1 MKKIVIFAG
10 TTEGR
15 RLSEILADAGIAHTV
30 CVATEYGEIVMRE
43 QTDSTEAAQ
52 ADGQPLV
59 ELHCGRMDREQM
71 QKFLH
76 DEGYEI
82 VVDATHPYARAV
94 TENLWGAVDTLKS
107 LEKDAHFPIYL
118 RLEREIAGITE
129 ADGNVTNIQYF
140 ENNADCA
147 KALENT
153 EGNILLTTGSKEL
166 AVYCASGRLNNRLYV
181 RILPGRESLELC
193 MDQGI
198 KGRQILALQ
207 GPFST
212 EMNAAILKQYD
223 IRHMV
228 TKNSG
233 RTGGYQEKL
242 AAAEMLGIPVYVI
255 EPAQKTSDAAG
266 NIPGTDA
273 YSFAGICGKLEQLCD
288 CKLSPQGSLE
298 ICLAGIG
305 MGSKDGQTQEVQHAI
320 ETADILLGAE
330 RMIEGYS
337 ARIEKKPYYM
347 TAQILPYLEQL
358 QESESLAQQGT
369 LRVTVLFSGDTG
381 FYSGCRKLYVAL
393 QEAIAAGQLKGSVKI
408 LPGISSVVSLAA
420 RVGESY
426 EDAAVLSMH
435 GKKLNHL
442 PATVAGHEKTFL
454 LTSGSE
460 DIRKIGRMLTET
472 GLGTCEVIVGYQL
485 SYPEENIRILTPEQC
500 EEITEDGLYTCM
512 IRNPHPQPGRLTHG
526 REDTCFLRDSS
537 GTEGKM
543 RRTPMTKEEVR
554 EVSICKL
561 HLTERSVVYDI
572 GSGTGSVAVEIA
584 GLSGQLQVYA
594 IERKPEAVELLRK
607 NREHFR
613 MDNMEIIEAPAPEG
627 LEELPVPTHAFIGG
641 SGGRLQEILQVLY
654 RKNPHMRIV
663 INAISMETIAELRE
677 VMETF
682 PVEDEE
688 ILQMQVN
695 RVKKFWSYHLPQA
708 ENPVWIC
715 SFTFR
720 ERETDLVDK
729 VKKALLAEEENRNR
743 GNGEVQ
749 R

>member
-30 CVATEYGEIVMRE
+30 CVATEYGEIVMRD
-43 QTDSTEAAQ
+43 QTDAEAARAKEQ
-52 ADGQPLV
+52 SLV
-59 ELHCGRMDREQM
+59 SLHRGRMDRKQIEE
-71 QKFLH
+71 FLRN
-76 DEGYEI
+76 EGYEI
-82 VVDATHPYARAV
+82 VVDATHPYARVV
-94 TENLWGAVDTLKS
+94 TENLRGAVAALQTS
-107 LEKDAHFPIYL
+107 EKKAQSPIYL
-118 RLEREIAGITE
+118 RLEREISETPE
-129 ADGNVTNIQYF
+129 AEDPAVSIRYF
-140 ENNADCA
+140 ESNADCA

-166 AVYCASGRLNNRLYV
+166 ATYCASGRLHDRLYV

-193 MDQGI
+193 MEQGI

-242 AAAEMLGIPVYVI
+242 EAAKMLEIPVYVI
-255 EPAQKTSDAAG
+255 LPARKAVDT
-266 NIPGTDA
+266 

-288 CKLSPQGSLE
+288 CKLSGQSSME

-330 RMIEGYS
+330 RMIERYS
-337 ARIEKKPYYM
+337 AKIEKRPYYM
-347 TAQILPYLEQL
+347 TEQILPYLEQL
-358 QESESLAQQGT
+358 QENGITAQKDP

-393 QEAIAAGQLKGSVKI
+393 QEAVDIGALNAEVRI
-408 LPGISSVVSLAA
+408 LPGISSVATLAA

-426 EDAAVLSMH
+426 EDAAILSMH
-435 GKKLNHL
+435 GKKLNRL
-442 PATVAGHEKTFL
+442 STTVESHEKVFL

-460 DIRKIGRMLTET
+460 DIRKIGRSLAEAGLTD
-472 GLGTCEVIVGYQL
+472 CEVTVGYQL
-485 SYPEENIRILTPEQC
+485 SYPEESIRILTPGQC
-500 EEITEDGLYTCM
+500 EEITEEGLYTCL
-512 IRNPHPQPGRLTHG
+512 IRNPHWQPERLTHG
-526 REDTCFLRDSS
+526 RADICFLRDA
-537 GTEGKM
+537 K
-543 RRTPMTKEEVR
+543 TPMTKEEVR

-561 HLTERSVVYDI
+561 HLTQNAVVYDI
-572 GSGTGSVAVEIA
+572 GSGTGSVAIEIA
-584 GLSGQLQVYA
+584 GVPGGVQVYA

-607 NREHFR
+607 NREQFH
-613 MDNMEIIEAPAPEG
+613 MDNIQIIEAPAPEG

-641 SGGRLQEILQVLY
+641 SGGRLLDILQVLY

-663 INAISMETIAELRE
+663 INAISLETIAELKE
-677 VMETF
+677 VLDTF
-682 PVEDEE
+682 PVEEEE
-688 ILQMQVN
+688 ILQMQVS
-695 RVKKFWSYHLPQA
+695 RVKKLGGYHLPQA

-720 ERETDLVDK
+720 EIGTDPMDNAKKTKQGAGETGNGK
-729 VKKALLAEEENRNR
+729 
-743 GNGEVQ
+743 NGEVQ

>member
-15 RLSEILADAGIAHTV
+15 RLSEILAEAGIAHTV

-43 QTDSTEAAQ
+43 QTDMAEAEQ
-52 ADGQPLV
+52 AGSHPLV
-59 ELHCGRMDREQM
+59 RIHRGRMDREQM
-71 QKFLH
+71 RDFLRNG
-76 DEGYEI
+76 EYEI
-82 VVDATHPYARAV
+82 VVDATHPYARVV
-94 TENLWGAVDTLKS
+94 TENIQGAVAMLQP
-107 LEKDAHFPIYL
+107 LEKNVQFPIYL
-118 RLEREIAGITE
+118 RLEREINGAAE
-129 ADGNVTNIQYF
+129 AEDNVTNIQYF
-140 ENNADCA
+140 ANNTDCA
-147 KALENT
+147 RALEDT

-166 AVYCASGRLNNRLYV
+166 AVYCASGRLNDRLYV

-193 MDQGI
+193 MEQGI

-233 RTGGYQEKL
+233 RAGGYQEKL
-242 AAAEMLGIPVYVI
+242 EAAKLLGIPAYVI
-255 EPAQKTSDAAG
+255 EPAQPSATTG
-266 NIPGTDA
+266 NAVGTDT
-273 YSFAGICGKLEQLCD
+273 YSFAEICEKLEQLCG
-288 CKLSPQGSLE
+288 CKISQKGSLE

-305 MGSKDGQTQEVQHAI
+305 MGSRDDLTGEVQRAI

-337 ARIEKKPYYM
+337 ARIEKKPYY
-347 TAQILPYLEQL
+347 TTTQILPYLEKL
-358 QESESLAQQGT
+358 QENEALAQQET

-393 QEAIAAGQLKGSVKI
+393 QEAIATGGLKGRVKI
-408 LPGISSVVSLAA
+408 LPGLSSVVSLAA

-426 EDAAVLSMH
+426 EDAVILSMH

-442 PATVAGHEKTFL
+442 PAIVESHGKVYL

-460 DIRKIGRMLTET
+460 DIRKIGRMLMES
-472 GLGTCEVIVGYQL
+472 GLTDCEVIAGYQL
-485 SYPEENIRILTPEQC
+485 SYPEETIRMLTPEQC
-500 EEITEDGLYTCM
+500 EQVKKEGLYTCL
-512 IRNPHPQPGRLTHG
+512 IRNPRPQPGRLTHG
-526 REDTCFLRDSS
+526 RADTCFLRDTS
-537 GTEGKM
+537 GTEGKL

-554 EVSICKL
+554 EVSICKM

-607 NREHFR
+607 NREHFH
-613 MDNMEIIEAPAPEG
+613 MDNMEIIEALAPEG
-627 LEELPVPTHAFIGG
+627 LEELPMPTHAFIGG
-641 SGGRLQEILQVLY
+641 SGGRLLEILQVLY
-654 RKNPHMRIV
+654 RKNPHMCIV
-663 INAISMETIAELRE
+663 INAISMETIEELRE
-677 VMETF
+677 VLEAF
-682 PVEDEE
+682 PVEEEE

-695 RVKKFWSYHLPQA
+695 RVKKLGNYHLPQA

-720 ERETDLVDK
+720 ERGTDPVDHAKKTGQTERETGSG
-729 VKKALLAEEENRNR
+729 E
-743 GNGEVQ
+743 NGEV
-749 R
+749 RR

>member
-43 QTDSTEAAQ
+43 QTDAEAAGTK
-52 ADGQPLV
+52 GQPLV
-59 ELHCGRMDREQM
+59 SLHRGRMDRQQM
-71 QKFLH
+71 EEFLRN
-76 DEGYEI
+76 EGYEI
-82 VVDATHPYARAV
+82 VVDATHPYAQVV
-94 TENLWGAVDTLKS
+94 TENIQDAVKTQS
-107 LEKDAHFPIYL
+107 SIYL
-118 RLEREIAGITE
+118 RLEREISETPE
-129 ADGNVTNIQYF
+129 AENPVVSIRYF
-140 ENNADCA
+140 ESNADCA

-166 AVYCASGRLNNRLYV
+166 STYCASGRLHDRLYV

-193 MDQGI
+193 MEQGI

-223 IRHMV
+223 IHHMV

-242 AAAEMLGIPVYVI
+242 EAAKILGIPVYVI
-255 EPAQKTSDAAG
+255 QPAKKAVDT
-266 NIPGTDA
+266 
-273 YSFAGICGKLEQLCD
+273 YSFAEICGKLEQLCD
-288 CKLSPQGSLE
+288 CKLSGQGSME

-330 RMIEGYS
+330 RMIERYS
-337 ARIEKKPYYM
+337 AKIEKRPYYM
-347 TAQILPYLEQL
+347 TEQILPYLEQL
-358 QESESLAQQGT
+358 QKNGLTAQKDP

-393 QEAIAAGQLKGSVKI
+393 QEAVAVGVLNAGVRI
-408 LPGISSVVSLAA
+408 LPGISSVATLAA

-426 EDAAVLSMH
+426 EDAAILSMH
-435 GKKLNHL
+435 GKKLNRL
-442 PATVAGHEKTFL
+442 STTVESHEKVFL

-460 DIRKIGRMLTET
+460 DIRKIGHLLAEAGLTD
-472 GLGTCEVIVGYQL
+472 CEVIAGYQL
-485 SYPEENIRILTPEQC
+485 SYPEESIRILTPGQC
-500 EEITEDGLYTCM
+500 EEITEEGLYTCL
-512 IRNPHPQPGRLTHG
+512 IRNPHWQPERLTHG
-526 REDTCFLRDSS
+526 RADICFLRDASE
-537 GTEGKM
+537 TEGKI

-561 HLTERSVVYDI
+561 NLTQNAVVYDI
-572 GSGTGSVAVEIA
+572 GSGTGSVAIEIA
-584 GLSGQLQVYA
+584 GVPGGVQVYA

-607 NREHFR
+607 NREQFH
-613 MDNMEIIEAPAPEG
+613 MDNIQIIEAPAPEG

-641 SGGRLQEILQVLY
+641 SGGRLLDILQTLY

-663 INAISMETIAELRE
+663 INAISMETIAEFKE
-677 VMETF
+677 VLDTF
-682 PVEDEE
+682 PVEEEE
-688 ILQMQVN
+688 ILQMQVS
-695 RVKKFWSYHLPQA
+695 RVKKLLSYHLPQA

-720 ERETDLVDK
+720 ETGTDPMDNAKKTKQNAGETGNGK
-729 VKKALLAEEENRNR
+729 
-743 GNGEVQ
+743 NGEVQ

>member
-15 RLSEILADAGIAHTV
+15 RLSEILADAGITHTV

-43 QTDSTEAAQ
+43 QTDAEAARTKE
-52 ADGQPLV
+52 QPFV
-59 ELHCGRMDREQM
+59 SLHRGRMDREQM
-71 QKFLH
+71 EEFLRN
-76 DEGYEI
+76 EGYEI
-82 VVDATHPYARAV
+82 VVDATHPYAQAV
-94 TENLWGAVDTLKS
+94 TENIRDAVKTQS
-107 LEKDAHFPIYL
+107 PIYL
-118 RLEREIAGITE
+118 RLEREISETPE
-129 ADGNVTNIQYF
+129 AEDPVVSIRYF
-140 ENNADCA
+140 ESNADCA

-166 AVYCASGRLNNRLYV
+166 ATYCASGRLHDRLYV

-193 MDQGI
+193 MEQGI

-242 AAAEMLGIPVYVI
+242 EAAKILGIPVYVI
-255 EPAQKTSDAAG
+255 QPAGKAWDT
-266 NIPGTDA
+266 
-273 YSFAGICGKLEQLCD
+273 YSFAGICEKLEQLCD
-288 CKLSPQGSLE
+288 CKISGQGSME

-305 MGSKDGQTQEVQHAI
+305 MGSKVGQTQEVQHAI

-330 RMIEGYS
+330 RMIERYS
-337 ARIEKKPYYM
+337 AKIEKRPYYM
-347 TAQILPYLEQL
+347 TEQILPYLEQL
-358 QESESLAQQGT
+358 QENGITAQKDP

-393 QEAIAAGQLKGSVKI
+393 QEAVAIGALNAEVRI
-408 LPGISSVVSLAA
+408 LPGISSVATLAA

-426 EDAAVLSMH
+426 EDAAILSMH
-435 GKKLNHL
+435 GKKLNRL
-442 PATVAGHEKTFL
+442 STTVESHEKVFL

-460 DIRKIGRMLTET
+460 DIRKIGRSLAEAGLTD
-472 GLGTCEVIVGYQL
+472 CEVTVGYQL
-485 SYPEENIRILTPEQC
+485 SYPEESIRILTPGQC
-500 EEITEDGLYTCM
+500 EEITGEGLYTCL
-512 IRNPHPQPGRLTHG
+512 IRNPHWQPERLTHG
-526 REDTCFLRDSS
+526 RADICFLRDA
-537 GTEGKM
+537 K
-543 RRTPMTKEEVR
+543 TPMTKEEVR

-561 HLTERSVVYDI
+561 HLTQNAVVYDI
-572 GSGTGSVAVEIA
+572 GSGTGSVAIEIA
-584 GLSGQLQVYA
+584 GVPGRVQVYA

-607 NREHFR
+607 NRAHFH
-613 MDNMEIIEAPAPEG
+613 MDNIQIIEAPAPEG

-641 SGGRLQEILQVLY
+641 SGGRLLDILRVLY

-663 INAISMETIAELRE
+663 INAISMETIAELKE
-677 VMETF
+677 VLDTF
-682 PVEDEE
+682 PVEEEE
-688 ILQMQVN
+688 ILQMQVS
-695 RVKKFWSYHLPQA
+695 RVKKLLSYHLPQA

-720 ERETDLVDK
+720 ETGTDPMDNEKKTKQDAGETGNGK
-729 VKKALLAEEENRNR
+729 
-743 GNGEVQ
+743 NGEVQ

>member
-43 QTDSTEAAQ
+43 QTESTEAVQ
-52 ADGQPLV
+52 TGGQPLV
-59 ELHCGRMDREQM
+59 NLHRGRMDREQM
-71 QKFLH
+71 EEFLRN
-76 DEGYEI
+76 EGYEI
-82 VVDATHPYARAV
+82 IVDATHPYAQIV
-94 TENLWGAVDTLKS
+94 TENIRSAVNTLKVM
-107 LEKDAHFPIYL
+107 EKETQFPIYL
-118 RLEREIAGITE
+118 RLEREISETPEAENNAGSIR
-129 ADGNVTNIQYF
+129 YF

-166 AVYCASGRLNNRLYV
+166 ATYCASGRLNDRLYV

-193 MDQGI
+193 MEQGI

-242 AAAEMLGIPVYVI
+242 EAAKMLGIPVYVI

-266 NIPGTDA
+266 NMLGTDT

-288 CKLSPQGSLE
+288 CKLFGQGSME

-305 MGSKDGQTQEVQHAI
+305 MGSRDTQTQEVQHAI

-330 RMIEGYS
+330 RMIKGYS
-337 ARIEKKPYYM
+337 AKIEKRPYYM

-358 QESESLAQQGT
+358 QKSESLAQRGT

-393 QEAIAAGQLKGSVKI
+393 QEAITAGRLNAKVRI

-426 EDAAVLSMH
+426 EDAAILSMH

-442 PATVAGHEKTFL
+442 SATVESHEKVFL

-460 DIRKIGRMLTET
+460 DIRKIGRMLAEA
-472 GLGTCEVIVGYQL
+472 GLTDCKVIAGYQL
-485 SYPEENIRILTPEQC
+485 SYPEESIRILTPGQC
-500 EEITEDGLYTCM
+500 EEITEEGLYTCM
-512 IRNPHPQPGRLTHG
+512 ICNPHPQPGRLTHG
-526 REDTCFLRDSS
+526 RADSYFPRDA
-537 GTEGKM
+537 K
-543 RRTPMTKEEVR
+543 TPMTKEEVR

-561 HLTERSVVYDI
+561 HLTENAVVYDI
-572 GSGTGSVAVEIA
+572 GSGTGSVALEIA
-584 GLSGQLQVYA
+584 GLPGQLQVYA
-594 IERKPEAVELLRK
+594 VERKPEVVELLRK
-607 NREHFR
+607 NREHFH
-613 MDNMEIIEAPAPEG
+613 MDNIQIIEAPAPEG
-627 LEELPVPTHAFIGG
+627 LEELPAPTHAFIGG
-641 SGGRLQEILQVLY
+641 SGGRLMEILQTLY

-677 VMETF
+677 VLDIF
-682 PVEDEE
+682 PVEEEE
-688 ILQMQVN
+688 ILQMQVS
-695 RVKKFWSYHLPQA
+695 RVKKLGSYHLPQA

-720 ERETDLVDK
+720 EREESDTK
-729 VKKALLAEEENRNR
+729 
-743 GNGEVQ
+743 
-749 R
+749 

>member
-43 QTDSTEAAQ
+43 QTESTETVQ
-52 ADGQPLV
+52 AGGQPLV
-59 ELHCGRMDREQM
+59 VLHRGRMDREQM

-76 DEGYEI
+76 DGGYEI
-82 VVDATHPYARAV
+82 VVDATHPYAQVV
-94 TENLWGAVDTLKS
+94 TENLRGAVDALKS
-107 LEKDAHFPIYL
+107 LEKDAQFPIYL
-118 RLEREIAGITE
+118 RLEREIDESTE
-129 ADGNVTNIQYF
+129 ADDNVANIHYF
-140 ENNADCA
+140 ENNTDCA

-166 AVYCASGRLNNRLYV
+166 AAYCASGRLNDRLYV

-193 MDQGI
+193 MEQGI

-242 AAAEMLGIPVYVI
+242 EAAKMLGIPVYVI
-255 EPAQKTSDAAG
+255 EPAQVPAVTQNAM
-266 NIPGTDA
+266 GTDA
-273 YSFAGICGKLEQLCD
+273 YSFTGICGKLEQLCD
-288 CKLSPQGSLE
+288 CKLSQQGSME

-305 MGSKDGQTQEVQHAI
+305 MGSREGLTGEVQHAI
-320 ETADILLGAE
+320 ESADILLGAE

-337 ARIEKKPYYM
+337 ARIEKQPYYM
-347 TAQILPYLEQL
+347 TAQILPYLEKI
-358 QESESLAQQGT
+358 QESEVLAQRET

-381 FYSGCRKLYVAL
+381 FYSGCRKLYAAL
-393 QEAIAAGQLKGSVKI
+393 QEAIAGGQLKGSVKI
-408 LPGISSVVSLAA
+408 LPGLSSVVSLAA
-420 RVGESY
+420 HVGESY
-426 EDAAVLSMH
+426 EDATILSMH

-442 PATVAGHEKTFL
+442 SATVESHEKTFL

-460 DIRKIGRMLTET
+460 DIRKIGRILTEA
-472 GLGTCEVIVGYQL
+472 GLTDCEVIAGYQL
-485 SYPEENIRILTPEQC
+485 SYPEESIRILTPEQC
-500 EEITEDGLYTCM
+500 VEVTEEGLYTCL
-512 IRNPHPQPGRLTHG
+512 IRNSHPQPGRLTHG
-526 REDTCFLRDSS
+526 RADTCFLRDSA

-543 RRTPMTKEEVR
+543 CRTPMTKEEVR

-561 HLTERSVVYDI
+561 HLTKKSVVYDI

-607 NREHFR
+607 NREHFH
-613 MDNMEIIEAPAPEG
+613 MDNMEIIEALAPEG
-627 LEELPVPTHAFIGG
+627 LKELPVSTHAFIGG
-641 SGGRLQEILQVLY
+641 SGGRLLEILQVLY

-663 INAISMETIAELRE
+663 INAISMETIAELKE
-677 VMETF
+677 VLEAF
-682 PVEDEE
+682 PVEEEE
-688 ILQMQVN
+688 ILQMQVS
-695 RVKKFWSYHLPQA
+695 RVKKLGSYHLPQA

-720 ERETDLVDK
+720 ERGTDPVDNARKAWQTERETGSGK
-729 VKKALLAEEENRNR
+729 
-743 GNGEVQ
+743 NGEVQ

>member
-15 RLSEILADAGIAHTV
+15 RLSEILADAGITHTV

-43 QTDSTEAAQ
+43 QTDAEAARTKE
-52 ADGQPLV
+52 QPFV
-59 ELHCGRMDREQM
+59 SLHRGRMDREQM
-71 QKFLH
+71 EEFLRN
-76 DEGYEI
+76 EGYEI
-82 VVDATHPYARAV
+82 VVDATHPYAQAV
-94 TENLWGAVDTLKS
+94 TENIRDAVKTQS
-107 LEKDAHFPIYL
+107 PIYL
-118 RLEREIAGITE
+118 RLEREISETPE
-129 ADGNVTNIQYF
+129 AEDPVVSIRYF
-140 ENNADCA
+140 ESNADCA

-166 AVYCASGRLNNRLYV
+166 ATYCASGRLHDRLYV

-193 MDQGI
+193 MEQGI

-242 AAAEMLGIPVYVI
+242 EAAKMLGIPVYVI
-255 EPAQKTSDAAG
+255 QPAGKAWDT
-266 NIPGTDA
+266 
-273 YSFAGICGKLEQLCD
+273 YSFAGICEKLEQLCD
-288 CKLSPQGSLE
+288 CKISGQGSME

-305 MGSKDGQTQEVQHAI
+305 MGSKVGQTQEVQHAI

-330 RMIEGYS
+330 RMIERYS
-337 ARIEKKPYYM
+337 AKIEKRPYYM
-347 TAQILPYLEQL
+347 TEQILPYLEQL
-358 QESESLAQQGT
+358 PENGITAQKDP

-393 QEAIAAGQLKGSVKI
+393 QEAVAIGALNAEVRI
-408 LPGISSVVSLAA
+408 LPGISSVATLAA

-426 EDAAVLSMH
+426 EDAAILSMH
-435 GKKLNHL
+435 GKKLNRL
-442 PATVAGHEKTFL
+442 STTVESHEKVFL

-460 DIRKIGRMLTET
+460 DIRKIGRSLAEAGLTD
-472 GLGTCEVIVGYQL
+472 CEVTVGYQL
-485 SYPEENIRILTPEQC
+485 SYPEESIRILTPGQC
-500 EEITEDGLYTCM
+500 EEITEEGLYTCL
-512 IRNPHPQPGRLTHG
+512 IRNPHWQPERLTHG
-526 REDTCFLRDSS
+526 RADICFLRDA
-537 GTEGKM
+537 K
-543 RRTPMTKEEVR
+543 TPMTKEEVR

-561 HLTERSVVYDI
+561 HLTQNAVVYDI
-572 GSGTGSVAVEIA
+572 GSGTGSVAIEIA
-584 GLSGQLQVYA
+584 GVPGRVQVYA

-607 NREHFR
+607 NRAHFH
-613 MDNMEIIEAPAPEG
+613 MDNIQIIEAPAPEG

-641 SGGRLQEILQVLY
+641 SGGRLLDILRVLY

-663 INAISMETIAELRE
+663 INAISMETIAELKE
-677 VMETF
+677 VLDTF
-682 PVEDEE
+682 PVEEEE
-688 ILQMQVN
+688 ILQMQVS
-695 RVKKFWSYHLPQA
+695 RVKKLLSYHLPQA

-720 ERETDLVDK
+720 ETGTDPMDNEKKTKQDAGETGNGK
-729 VKKALLAEEENRNR
+729 
-743 GNGEVQ
+743 NGEVQ

>member
-1 MKKIVIFAG
+1 MESRMKKIVIFAG

-43 QTDSTEAAQ
+43 QTDAETVRAK
-52 ADGQPLV
+52 GQPLV
-59 ELHCGRMDREQM
+59 SLHRGRMDREQM
-71 QKFLH
+71 EEFLRN
-76 DEGYEI
+76 EGYEI
-82 VVDATHPYARAV
+82 VVDATHPYARVV
-94 TENLWGAVDTLKS
+94 TENIRDAVKTQS
-107 LEKDAHFPIYL
+107 PIYL
-118 RLEREIAGITE
+118 RLEREIAETPE
-129 ADGNVTNIQYF
+129 AEDPAVSIRYF
-140 ENNADCA
+140 ESNADCA
-147 KALENT
+147 NVLENT

-166 AVYCASGRLNNRLYV
+166 ATYCASGRLHDRLYV

-193 MDQGI
+193 MEQGI

-212 EMNAAILKQYD
+212 EMNVAILKQYD

-242 AAAEMLGIPVYVI
+242 EAAKMLGIPVYVI
-255 EPAQKTSDAAG
+255 QPARKAWDT
-266 NIPGTDA
+266 
-273 YSFAGICGKLEQLCD
+273 YSFAGICEKLEQLCD
-288 CKLSPQGSLE
+288 CKISGQGSME

-305 MGSKDGQTQEVQHAI
+305 MGSKVGQTQEVQHAI

-330 RMIEGYS
+330 RMIERYS
-337 ARIEKKPYYM
+337 AKIEKRPYYM
-347 TAQILPYLEQL
+347 TEQILPYLEQL
-358 QESESLAQQGT
+358 QENGITAQKDP

-393 QEAIAAGQLKGSVKI
+393 QEAVAIGALNAEVRI
-408 LPGISSVVSLAA
+408 LPGISSVATLAA

-426 EDAAVLSMH
+426 EDAAILSMH
-435 GKKLNHL
+435 GKKLNRL
-442 PATVAGHEKTFL
+442 STTVESHEKVFL

-460 DIRKIGRMLTET
+460 DIRKIGRSLAEAGLTD
-472 GLGTCEVIVGYQL
+472 CEVTVGYQL
-485 SYPEENIRILTPEQC
+485 SYPEESIRILTPGQC
-500 EEITEDGLYTCM
+500 EKITGEGLYTCL
-512 IRNPHPQPGRLTHG
+512 IRNPHWQPERLTHG
-526 REDTCFLRDSS
+526 RADICFLRDA
-537 GTEGKM
+537 K
-543 RRTPMTKEEVR
+543 TPMTKEEVR

-561 HLTERSVVYDI
+561 HLTQNAVVYDI
-572 GSGTGSVAVEIA
+572 GSGTGSVAIEIA
-584 GLSGQLQVYA
+584 GVPGRVQVYA

-607 NREHFR
+607 NREHFH
-613 MDNMEIIEAPAPEG
+613 MDNIQIIEAPAPEG

-641 SGGRLQEILQVLY
+641 SGGRLLDILQVLY

-663 INAISMETIAELRE
+663 INAISMETIAELKE
-677 VMETF
+677 VLDTF
-682 PVEDEE
+682 PVEEEE
-688 ILQMQVN
+688 ILQMQVS
-695 RVKKFWSYHLPQA
+695 RVKKLLNYHLPQA

-720 ERETDLVDK
+720 ETGTDPMDNEKKTKQDAGETGNGK
-729 VKKALLAEEENRNR
+729 
-743 GNGEVQ
+743 NGEVQ

>member
-43 QTDSTEAAQ
+43 QTDAEAAG
-52 ADGQPLV
+52 AKKQPLV
-59 ELHCGRMDREQM
+59 SLHRGRMDRKQIEE
-71 QKFLH
+71 FLRN
-76 DEGYEI
+76 EGYGI
-82 VVDATHPYARAV
+82 VVDATHPYAKVV
-94 TENLWGAVDTLKS
+94 TENLRGAVAALQTS
-107 LEKDAHFPIYL
+107 EKKAQFPIYL
-118 RLEREIAGITE
+118 RLEREISETPE
-129 ADGNVTNIQYF
+129 AEDPAVSIRYF
-140 ENNADCA
+140 ESNADCA

-166 AVYCASGRLNNRLYV
+166 ATYCASGRLHDRLYV

-193 MDQGI
+193 MEQGI

-233 RTGGYQEKL
+233 RTGGYREKL
-242 AAAEMLGIPVYVI
+242 EAAKMLGIPVYVI
-255 EPAQKTSDAAG
+255 EPARKTPDATG
-266 NIPGTDA
+266 HMLRTDT
-273 YSFAGICGKLEQLCD
+273 YSFTGICGKLEQLCD
-288 CKLSPQGSLE
+288 CKLSGQGSME

-305 MGSKDGQTQEVQHAI
+305 MGSKDGQTQEVQHVI

-337 ARIEKKPYYM
+337 AKIEKRPYYM
-347 TAQILPYLEQL
+347 AEQILPYLEQL
-358 QESESLAQQGT
+358 QKNGFTAQKDP

-393 QEAIAAGQLKGSVKI
+393 QETIAAGALNAGVRI

-426 EDAAVLSMH
+426 EDAAILSMH
-435 GKKLNHL
+435 GKKLNRL
-442 PATVAGHEKTFL
+442 SATVESHEKVFL

-460 DIRKIGRMLTET
+460 DIRKIGRLLAEAGLTD
-472 GLGTCEVIVGYQL
+472 CEVTVGYQL
-485 SYPEENIRILTPEQC
+485 SYPEESIQILTPEQC
-500 EEITEDGLYTCM
+500 EEITGEGLYTCL
-512 IRNPHPQPGRLTHG
+512 IRNPHWQPERLTHG
-526 REDTCFLRDSS
+526 RADICFLRDA
-537 GTEGKM
+537 K
-543 RRTPMTKEEVR
+543 TPMTKEEVR

-561 HLTERSVVYDI
+561 HLTQNAVVYDI
-572 GSGTGSVAVEIA
+572 GSGTGSVAIEIA
-584 GLSGQLQVYA
+584 GVPGGVQVYA

-607 NREHFR
+607 NQEQFH
-613 MDNMEIIEAPAPEG
+613 MDNIQIIEAPAPEG

-641 SGGRLQEILQVLY
+641 SGGRLLDILQVLY

-663 INAISMETIAELRE
+663 INAISMETIAELKE
-677 VMETF
+677 VLDTF
-682 PVEDEE
+682 PVEEEE
-688 ILQMQVN
+688 ILQMQVS
-695 RVKKFWSYHLPQA
+695 RVKKLGGYHLPQA

-720 ERETDLVDK
+720 EIGTAPMDNAKKTKPGAGETGNGK
-729 VKKALLAEEENRNR
+729 
-743 GNGEVQ
+743 NGEVQ

>member
-43 QTDSTEAAQ
+43 QMDAEAAG
-52 ADGQPLV
+52 AKKQPLV
-59 ELHCGRMDREQM
+59 FLHRGRMDRKQM
-71 QKFLH
+71 EEFLCN
-76 DEGYEI
+76 EGYDI
-82 VVDATHPYARAV
+82 VVDATHPYARVV
-94 TENLWGAVDTLKS
+94 TENIRDAVKTQS
-107 LEKDAHFPIYL
+107 PIYL
-118 RLEREIAGITE
+118 RLEREISQTPE
-129 ADGNVTNIQYF
+129 AEDPAVSIRYF
-140 ENNADCA
+140 ESNADCA

-166 AVYCASGRLNNRLYV
+166 ATYCASGRLHDRLYV

-193 MDQGI
+193 MEQGI

-242 AAAEMLGIPVYVI
+242 EAAKMLGIPVYVI
-255 EPAQKTSDAAG
+255 EPARKTPDATG
-266 NIPGTDA
+266 HMLRTDT
-273 YSFAGICGKLEQLCD
+273 YSFTGICEKLEQLCD
-288 CKLSPQGSLE
+288 CKLSGQGSME

-320 ETADILLGAE
+320 ETVDILLGAE
-330 RMIEGYS
+330 RMIERYS
-337 ARIEKKPYYM
+337 AKIEKRPYYM
-347 TAQILPYLEQL
+347 AEQILPYLEQL
-358 QESESLAQQGT
+358 QKNGLTAQKDP

-393 QEAIAAGQLKGSVKI
+393 QEAIAAGALNAEVRI

-426 EDAAVLSMH
+426 EDAAILSMH
-435 GKKLNHL
+435 GKKLNRL
-442 PATVAGHEKTFL
+442 SATVESHEKVFL

-460 DIRKIGRMLTET
+460 DIRKIGRLLAEAGLTD
-472 GLGTCEVIVGYQL
+472 CEVTVGYQM
-485 SYPEENIRILTPEQC
+485 SYPEESIRILTPGQC
-500 EEITEDGLYTCM
+500 EEITEEGLYTCL
-512 IRNPHPQPGRLTHG
+512 IRNPHWQPERLTHG
-526 REDTCFLRDSS
+526 RADICFLRDA
-537 GTEGKM
+537 K
-543 RRTPMTKEEVR
+543 TPMTKEEVR

-561 HLTERSVVYDI
+561 HLTQNAVVYDI
-572 GSGTGSVAVEIA
+572 GSGTGSVAIEIA
-584 GLSGQLQVYA
+584 GVPGRVQVYA

-607 NREHFR
+607 NREHFH
-613 MDNMEIIEAPAPEG
+613 MDNIQIIEAPAPEG

-641 SGGRLQEILQVLY
+641 SSGRLLDILQTLY

-663 INAISMETIAELRE
+663 INAISMETIAELKE
-677 VMETF
+677 VLDTF
-682 PVEDEE
+682 PVEEEE
-688 ILQMQVN
+688 ILQMQVS
-695 RVKKFWSYHLPQA
+695 RVKKLLSYHLPQA

-720 ERETDLVDK
+720 ETGTDPMDNA
-729 VKKALLAEEENRNR
+729 KKTKQDAGEAGN
-743 GNGEVQ
+743 GKNGEVQ

>member
-30 CVATEYGEIVMRE
+30 CVATEYGEIVMRD
-43 QTDSTEAAQ
+43 QTDAEAARAKEQ
-52 ADGQPLV
+52 SLV
-59 ELHCGRMDREQM
+59 SLHRGRMDRKQIEE
-71 QKFLH
+71 FLRN
-76 DEGYEI
+76 EGYEI
-82 VVDATHPYARAV
+82 VVDATHPYARVV
-94 TENLWGAVDTLKS
+94 TENLRGAVAALQTS
-107 LEKDAHFPIYL
+107 EKKAQSPIYL
-118 RLEREIAGITE
+118 RLEREISETPE
-129 ADGNVTNIQYF
+129 AEDPAVSIRYF
-140 ENNADCA
+140 ESNADCA
-147 KALENT
+147 KVLENT

-166 AVYCASGRLNNRLYV
+166 ATYCVSGRLHDRLYV

-193 MDQGI
+193 MEQGI

-242 AAAEMLGIPVYVI
+242 EAAKMLEIPVYVI
-255 EPAQKTSDAAG
+255 LPARKAVDT
-266 NIPGTDA
+266 

-288 CKLSPQGSLE
+288 CKLSGQSSME

-330 RMIEGYS
+330 RMIERYS
-337 ARIEKKPYYM
+337 AKIEKRPYYM
-347 TAQILPYLEQL
+347 TEQILPYLEQL
-358 QESESLAQQGT
+358 QENGITAQKDP

-393 QEAIAAGQLKGSVKI
+393 QEAVDIGALNAEVRI
-408 LPGISSVVSLAA
+408 LPGISSVATLAA

-426 EDAAVLSMH
+426 EDAAILSMH
-435 GKKLNHL
+435 GKKLNRL
-442 PATVAGHEKTFL
+442 STTVESHEKVFL

-460 DIRKIGRMLTET
+460 DIRKIGRSLAEAGLTD
-472 GLGTCEVIVGYQL
+472 CEVTVGYQL
-485 SYPEENIRILTPEQC
+485 SYPEESIRILTPGQC
-500 EEITEDGLYTCM
+500 EEITEEGLYTCL
-512 IRNPHPQPGRLTHG
+512 IRNPHWQPERLTHG
-526 REDTCFLRDSS
+526 RADICFLRDA
-537 GTEGKM
+537 K
-543 RRTPMTKEEVR
+543 TPMTKEEVR

-561 HLTERSVVYDI
+561 HLTQNAVVYDI
-572 GSGTGSVAVEIA
+572 GSGTGSVAIEIA
-584 GLSGQLQVYA
+584 GVPGGVQVYA

-607 NREHFR
+607 NREQFH
-613 MDNMEIIEAPAPEG
+613 MDNIQIIEAPAPEG
-627 LEELPVPTHAFIGG
+627 LEELPVPTHAFVGG
-641 SGGRLQEILQVLY
+641 SGGRLPDILQTLY

-663 INAISMETIAELRE
+663 INAISMETIAELKE
-677 VMETF
+677 VLDTF
-682 PVEDEE
+682 PVEEEE
-688 ILQMQVN
+688 ILQMQVS
-695 RVKKFWSYHLPQA
+695 RVKKLGGYHLPQA

-720 ERETDLVDK
+720 EIGTDPMDNAKKTKQGAGETGNGK
-729 VKKALLAEEENRNR
+729 
-743 GNGEVQ
+743 NGEVQ

>member
-43 QTDSTEAAQ
+43 QTKGIEAAETK
-52 ADGQPLV
+52 GQPLV
-59 ELHCGRMDREQM
+59 SLHRGRMDRQQM
-71 QKFLH
+71 EEFLRN
-76 DEGYEI
+76 EGYEI
-82 VVDATHPYARAV
+82 VVDATHPYARVV
-94 TENLWGAVDTLKS
+94 TENIRDAVKTQS
-107 LEKDAHFPIYL
+107 PIYL
-118 RLEREIAGITE
+118 RLEREISETPE
-129 ADGNVTNIQYF
+129 AEDPAVSIRYF
-140 ENNADCA
+140 ESNADCA

-166 AVYCASGRLNNRLYV
+166 ATYCASGRLHDRLYV

-193 MDQGI
+193 MEQGI

-242 AAAEMLGIPVYVI
+242 EAAKMLGIPVYVI
-255 EPAQKTSDAAG
+255 QPARKAWDT
-266 NIPGTDA
+266 
-273 YSFAGICGKLEQLCD
+273 YSFAGICEKLEQLCD
-288 CKLSPQGSLE
+288 CKISGQGSME

-330 RMIEGYS
+330 RMIERYS
-337 ARIEKKPYYM
+337 AKIEKRPYYM
-347 TAQILPYLEQL
+347 TEQILPYLEQL
-358 QESESLAQQGT
+358 QKNGFTAQKDP

-393 QEAIAAGQLKGSVKI
+393 QEAVAIGALNAEVRI
-408 LPGISSVVSLAA
+408 LPGISSVATLAA
-420 RVGESY
+420 QVGESY
-426 EDAAVLSMH
+426 EDAAILSMH
-435 GKKLNHL
+435 GKKLNRL
-442 PATVAGHEKTFL
+442 STTVESHEKVFL

-460 DIRKIGRMLTET
+460 DIRKIGRSLAEAGLTD
-472 GLGTCEVIVGYQL
+472 CEVTVGYQL
-485 SYPEENIRILTPEQC
+485 SYPEESIRILTPGQC
-500 EEITEDGLYTCM
+500 EEITGEGLYTCL
-512 IRNPHPQPGRLTHG
+512 IRNPHWQPERLTHG
-526 REDTCFLRDSS
+526 RADICFLRDA
-537 GTEGKM
+537 K
-543 RRTPMTKEEVR
+543 TPMTKEEVR

-561 HLTERSVVYDI
+561 HLTQNAVVYDI
-572 GSGTGSVAVEIA
+572 GSGTGSVAIEIA
-584 GLSGQLQVYA
+584 GVPGRVQVYA

-607 NREHFR
+607 NRAHFH
-613 MDNMEIIEAPAPEG
+613 MDNIQIIEAPAPEG
-627 LEELPVPTHAFIGG
+627 MEELPVPTHAFIGG
-641 SGGRLQEILQVLY
+641 SGGRLLDILQTLY

-663 INAISMETIAELRE
+663 INAISMETIAELKE
-677 VMETF
+677 VLDTF
-682 PVEDEE
+682 PVEEEE
-688 ILQMQVN
+688 ILQMQVS
-695 RVKKFWSYHLPQA
+695 RVKKLGVYHLPQA

-720 ERETDLVDK
+720 ETGKNPMDNEKKTKQDAGETGNGK
-729 VKKALLAEEENRNR
+729 
-743 GNGEVQ
+743 NGEVQ

>member
-1 MKKIVIFAG
+1 MKKLVIFAG

-43 QTDSTEAAQ
+43 QTESTKAMQTA
-52 ADGQPLV
+52 GQPIV
-59 ELHCGRMDREQM
+59 NLHCGRMDREQM

-82 VVDATHPYARAV
+82 VVDATHPYARVV
-94 TENLWGAVDTLKS
+94 TENLRGAVDTLKS

-118 RLEREIAGITE
+118 RLERKIDGITE
-129 ADGNVTNIQYF
+129 ADGIVTNVQYF

-166 AVYCASGRLNNRLYV
+166 AVYCASGRLKDRLHV

-193 MDQGI
+193 MEQGI

-212 EMNAAILKQYD
+212 EMNAAILRQYD

-233 RTGGYQEKL
+233 RAGGCQEKL
-242 AAAEMLGIPVYVI
+242 EAAKMLGIPVYVI
-255 EPAQKTSDAAG
+255 QPARKAWDT
-266 NIPGTDA
+266 
-273 YSFAGICGKLEQLCD
+273 YSFAGICEKLEQLCD
-288 CKLSPQGSLE
+288 CKLSGQGSME

-305 MGSKDGQTQEVQHAI
+305 MGSKDGQTQEVQYAI

-330 RMIEGYS
+330 RMIERYS
-337 ARIEKKPYYM
+337 AKIEKRPYYM
-347 TAQILPYLEQL
+347 TEQILPYLEQL
-358 QESESLAQQGT
+358 QKKGITAQKDSLQ
-369 LRVTVLFSGDTG
+369 VTVLFSGDTG
-381 FYSGCRKLYVAL
+381 FYSGCRKLYMAL
-393 QEAIAAGQLKGSVKI
+393 QEAVATGTLNAGVRI

-426 EDAAVLSMH
+426 EDAVILSMH
-435 GKKLNHL
+435 GKKLNRL
-442 PATVAGHEKTFL
+442 LATVESHEKVFL

-460 DIRKIGRMLTET
+460 DIRKIGRLLAEAGMTD
-472 GLGTCEVIVGYQL
+472 CEVIVGYQM
-485 SYPEENIRILTPEQC
+485 SYPEESIRILTPGQC
-500 EEITEDGLYTCM
+500 KEITEEGLYTCL
-512 IRNPHPQPGRLTHG
+512 IRNPHWQPERLTHG
-526 REDTCFLRDSS
+526 RADICFLRDASE
-537 GTEGKM
+537 TEGKL

-561 HLTERSVVYDI
+561 HLTENAVVYDI
-572 GSGTGSVAVEIA
+572 GSGTGSVAIEIA
-584 GLSGQLQVYA
+584 GVPGRVQVYA

-607 NREHFR
+607 NRAQFH
-613 MDNMEIIEAPAPEG
+613 MDNIQIIETPAPEG

-641 SGGRLQEILQVLY
+641 SGGRLMDILQVLY

-663 INAISMETIAELRE
+663 INAISMETIAELKE
-677 VMETF
+677 VLDTF
-682 PVEDEE
+682 PVEEEE
-688 ILQMQVN
+688 ILQMQVS
-695 RVKKFWSYHLPQA
+695 RVKKLLSYHLPQA

-720 ERETDLVDK
+720 ETGTDPMDNS
-729 VKKALLAEEENRNR
+729 KKTKPGEEETGN
-743 GNGEVQ
+743 GKNGEVQ

>member
-43 QTDSTEAAQ
+43 QADAEAVQ
-52 ADGQPLV
+52 ANSQPLV
-59 ELHCGRMDREQM
+59 RLHRGRMDREQM
-71 QKFLH
+71 REFLQ

-82 VVDATHPYARAV
+82 VVDATHPYARVV
-94 TENLWGAVDTLKS
+94 TENIRGAVDAMRS
-107 LEKDAHFPIYL
+107 LEKEAHFPIYL
-118 RLEREIAGITE
+118 RLEREIGESTE
-129 ADGNVTNIQYF
+129 ADDNGTNIQYF

-147 KALENT
+147 KALEDT

-166 AVYCASGRLNNRLYV
+166 ATYCVSGKLNDRLYV

-193 MDQGI
+193 MEQGI

-242 AAAEMLGIPVYVI
+242 EAAKLLGIPVYVI
-255 EPAQKTSDAAG
+255 KPAQEISDAAG
-266 NIPGTDA
+266 NMLWTDT
-273 YSFAGICGKLEQLCD
+273 YSFMEICGKLEELCE
-288 CKLSPQGSLE
+288 CKIPRQNSLE

-305 MGSKDGQTQEVQHAI
+305 MGSRDCMTKEVQQTI

-358 QESESLAQQGT
+358 QESESPAQQES

-393 QEAIAAGQLKGSVKI
+393 QEAIAAGRLKGRVQI
-408 LPGISSVVSLAA
+408 LPGLSSVVSLAA

-435 GKKLNHL
+435 GKKLNHF
-442 PATVAGHEKTFL
+442 PATVESHEKTFL

-460 DIRKIGRMLTET
+460 DIRRIGRMLTEV
-472 GLGTCEVIVGYQL
+472 GLTDCEVIVGYQL
-485 SYPEENIRILTPEQC
+485 SYPEEKIRILKPEQC
-500 EEITEDGLYTCM
+500 AEVTEEGLYTCL

-526 REDTCFLRDSS
+526 RADTCFLRDSA

-561 HLTERSVVYDI
+561 HLTKKSVVYDI

-607 NREHFR
+607 NREHFH
-613 MDNMEIIEAPAPEG
+613 MDNMEIVEALAPEG

-641 SGGRLQEILQVLY
+641 SGGRLLEILQVLY

-677 VMETF
+677 VLKAF
-682 PVEDEE
+682 LVEEEE
-688 ILQMQVN
+688 ILQMQVS
-695 RVKKFWSYHLPQA
+695 RVKKLGSYHLPQA

-720 ERETDLVDK
+720 EW
-729 VKKALLAEEENRNR
+729 EESDMK
-743 GNGEVQ
+743 
-749 R
+749 

>member
-43 QTDSTEAAQ
+43 QTDAETARTKE
-52 ADGQPLV
+52 QPFV
-59 ELHCGRMDREQM
+59 SLHRGRMDREQM
-71 QKFLH
+71 EEFLRN
-76 DEGYEI
+76 EGYEI
-82 VVDATHPYARAV
+82 VVDATHPYARVV
-94 TENLWGAVDTLKS
+94 TENIQSAVNTLRTT
-107 LEKDAHFPIYL
+107 ERETQFPIYL
-118 RLEREIAGITE
+118 RLEREIAETPE
-129 ADGNVTNIQYF
+129 AEDPAVSIRYF
-140 ENNADCA
+140 ESNADCA
-147 KALENT
+147 NVLENT

-166 AVYCASGRLNNRLYV
+166 ATYCASGRLHDRLYV

-193 MDQGI
+193 MEQGI

-242 AAAEMLGIPVYVI
+242 EAAKMLGIPVYVI
-255 EPAQKTSDAAG
+255 QPAGKAWDT
-266 NIPGTDA
+266 
-273 YSFAGICGKLEQLCD
+273 YSFAGICEKLEQLCD
-288 CKLSPQGSLE
+288 CKISGQGSME

-305 MGSKDGQTQEVQHAI
+305 MGSKVGQTQEVQYAI

-330 RMIEGYS
+330 RMIERYS
-337 ARIEKKPYYM
+337 AKIEKRPYYM
-347 TAQILPYLEQL
+347 TEQILPYLEQL
-358 QESESLAQQGT
+358 QENGITAQKDP

-393 QEAIAAGQLKGSVKI
+393 QEAVAIGALNAEVRI
-408 LPGISSVVSLAA
+408 LPGISSVATLAA

-426 EDAAVLSMH
+426 EDAAILSMH
-435 GKKLNHL
+435 GKKLNRL
-442 PATVAGHEKTFL
+442 STTVESHEKVFL
-454 LTSGSE
+454 LTSGNE
-460 DIRKIGRMLTET
+460 DIRKIGRSLAEAGLTD
-472 GLGTCEVIVGYQL
+472 CEVTVGYQL
-485 SYPEENIRILTPEQC
+485 SYPEESIRILTPGQC
-500 EEITEDGLYTCM
+500 EEITGEGLYTCL
-512 IRNPHPQPGRLTHG
+512 IRNPHWQPERLTHG
-526 REDTCFLRDSS
+526 RADICFLRDA
-537 GTEGKM
+537 K
-543 RRTPMTKEEVR
+543 TPMTKEEVR

-561 HLTERSVVYDI
+561 HLTQNAVIYDI
-572 GSGTGSVAVEIA
+572 GSGTGSVAIEIA
-584 GLSGQLQVYA
+584 GVPGRVQVYA

-607 NREHFR
+607 NRAHFH
-613 MDNMEIIEAPAPEG
+613 MDNIQIIEAPAPEG

-641 SGGRLQEILQVLY
+641 SGGRLLDILQVLY

-663 INAISMETIAELRE
+663 INAISMETIAELKE
-677 VMETF
+677 VLDTF
-682 PVEDEE
+682 PVEEEE
-688 ILQMQVN
+688 ILQMQVS
-695 RVKKFWSYHLPQA
+695 RVKKLLSYHLPQA

-720 ERETDLVDK
+720 ETGTDPMDNEKKTKPGAGETGNGK
-729 VKKALLAEEENRNR
+729 
-743 GNGEVQ
+743 NGEVQ

>member
-43 QTDSTEAAQ
+43 Q
-52 ADGQPLV
+52 ADAETVQTNGQPLV
-59 ELHCGRMDREQM
+59 KLHCGRMDQEQM
-71 QKFLH
+71 REFLQ

-82 VVDATHPYARAV
+82 VVDATHPYARVV
-94 TENLWGAVDTLKS
+94 TENLRGAVDALKA
-107 LEKDAHFPIYL
+107 LQKEAQFPRYL
-118 RLEREIAGITE
+118 RLERDISRATE
-129 ADGNVTNIQYF
+129 TDAANIRYF

-147 KALENT
+147 KALEDT

-166 AVYCASGRLNNRLYV
+166 ATYCASGRLHDRLYV

-193 MDQGI
+193 MEQGI

-223 IRHMV
+223 IHHMV

-242 AAAEMLGIPVYVI
+242 EAAKLLGIPVYVI
-255 EPAQKTSDAAG
+255 EPAQETPDAVG
-266 NIPGTDA
+266 KMSGTDT
-273 YSFAGICGKLEQLCD
+273 YSFAGICGKLEELCE
-288 CKLSPQGSLE
+288 CKIPRQNSLE

-305 MGSKDGQTQEVQHAI
+305 MGSRDGMTKEVQQTI

-347 TAQILPYLEQL
+347 ASQILPYLEKL
-358 QESESLAQQGT
+358 QENEELVQQGT

-381 FYSGCRKLYVAL
+381 FYSGCRKLYVTL
-393 QEAIAAGQLKGSVKI
+393 QEAIAAGRLNGSVQI

-426 EDAAVLSMH
+426 EDAVILSMH
-435 GKKLNHL
+435 GKKLDHL
-442 PATVAGHEKTFL
+442 SATVESHEKVFL
-454 LTSGSE
+454 LTSGCV
-460 DIRKIGRMLTET
+460 DIRKIGRTLTEA
-472 GLGTCEVIVGYQL
+472 GLGDCEVIAGYQL
-485 SYPEENIRILTPEQC
+485 SYPEEKILRLTPEQC
-500 EEITEDGLYTCM
+500 ETVTEEGLYTCL
-512 IRNPHPQPGRLTHG
+512 IRNSHPQPGRLTHG
-526 REDTCFLRDSS
+526 RADTCFLRD
-537 GTEGKM
+537 T
-543 RRTPMTKEEVR
+543 RTPMTKEEVR

-561 HLTERSVVYDI
+561 HLTEGAVVYDI

-607 NREHFR
+607 NRDHFH
-613 MDNMEIIEAPAPEG
+613 MDNMEIVEALAPEG
-627 LEELPVPTHAFIGG
+627 LEELSAPTHAFIGG
-641 SGGRLQEILQVLY
+641 SGGRLLEILQVLY
-654 RKNPHMRIV
+654 RKNPCMRIV

-677 VMETF
+677 VLKAF
-682 PVEDEE
+682 PVKEEE
-688 ILQMQVN
+688 ILQMQVS
-695 RVKKFWSYHLPQA
+695 RVKKLGSYHLPQA

-720 ERETDLVDK
+720 ERE
-729 VKKALLAEEENRNR
+729 ENDTK
-743 GNGEVQ
+743 
-749 R
+749 

>member
-43 QTDSTEAAQ
+43 QTDAEAAG
-52 ADGQPLV
+52 AKEQPLV
-59 ELHCGRMDREQM
+59 SLHRGRMDRKQM
-71 QKFLH
+71 EEFLCN
-76 DEGYEI
+76 EGYEI
-82 VVDATHPYARAV
+82 VVDATHPYAKVV
-94 TENLWGAVDTLKS
+94 TENLRGAVATLQTS
-107 LEKDAHFPIYL
+107 EKKAQFPIYL
-118 RLEREIAGITE
+118 RLEREMAETPE
-129 ADGNVTNIQYF
+129 AENPAVNIRYF
-140 ENNADCA
+140 ESNADCA

-166 AVYCASGRLNNRLYV
+166 AMYCTSGRLHDRLYV

-193 MDQGI
+193 MEQGI

-242 AAAEMLGIPVYVI
+242 EAAKILGIPVYVI
-255 EPAQKTSDAAG
+255 QPVKKAVDT
-266 NIPGTDA
+266 
-273 YSFAGICGKLEQLCD
+273 YSFAEICGKLEQLCG
-288 CKLSPQGSLE
+288 CKLSGQGSME

-330 RMIEGYS
+330 RMIERYS
-337 ARIEKKPYYM
+337 AKIEKRPYYM
-347 TAQILPYLEQL
+347 TEQILPYLEQL
-358 QESESLAQQGT
+358 QKNGLTAQKGP

-393 QEAIAAGQLKGSVKI
+393 QEAVAAGALNAGVRI
-408 LPGISSVVSLAA
+408 LPGISSVATLAA

-426 EDAAVLSMH
+426 EDAAILSMH
-435 GKKLNHL
+435 GKKLNRL
-442 PATVAGHEKTFL
+442 STTVESHEKVFL

-460 DIRKIGRMLTET
+460 DIRKIGHLLAEAGLTD
-472 GLGTCEVIVGYQL
+472 CEVTVGYQM
-485 SYPEENIRILTPEQC
+485 SYPEENIRLLTPGMC
-500 EEITEDGLYTCM
+500 EEITEEGLYTCL
-512 IRNPHPQPGRLTHG
+512 IRNPHWQPERLTHG
-526 REDTCFLRDSS
+526 RSDTCFLRDA
-537 GTEGKM
+537 K
-543 RRTPMTKEEVR
+543 TPMTKEEVR

-561 HLTERSVVYDI
+561 HLTQNAVVYDI
-572 GSGTGSVAVEIA
+572 GSGTGSVAIEIA
-584 GLSGQLQVYA
+584 GVPGEVQVYA

-607 NREHFR
+607 NREQFH
-613 MDNMEIIEAPAPEG
+613 MDNIQIIEAPAPEG

-641 SGGRLQEILQVLY
+641 SGGRLLDILQVLY

-663 INAISMETIAELRE
+663 INAISMETIAELKE
-677 VMETF
+677 VLDTF
-682 PVEDEE
+682 PVEEEE
-688 ILQMQVN
+688 ILQMQVS
-695 RVKKFWSYHLPQA
+695 RVKKLGGYHLPQA

-720 ERETDLVDK
+720 EIGTDPMDNA
-729 VKKALLAEEENRNR
+729 KKTKQNAGKTGNGR
-743 GNGEVQ
+743 NGEVQ

>member
-1 MKKIVIFAG
+1 MESRMKKIVIFAG

-43 QTDSTEAAQ
+43 QTDAETARTKE
-52 ADGQPLV
+52 QPFV
-59 ELHCGRMDREQM
+59 SLHRGRMDREQM
-71 QKFLH
+71 EEFLRN
-76 DEGYEI
+76 EGYEI
-82 VVDATHPYARAV
+82 VVDATHPYARVV
-94 TENLWGAVDTLKS
+94 TENIQSAVNTLRTT
-107 LEKDAHFPIYL
+107 ERETQFPIYL
-118 RLEREIAGITE
+118 RLEREIAETPE
-129 ADGNVTNIQYF
+129 AEDPAVSIRYF
-140 ENNADCA
+140 ESNADCA
-147 KALENT
+147 NVLENT

-166 AVYCASGRLNNRLYV
+166 ATYCASGRLHDRLYV

-193 MDQGI
+193 MEQGI

-242 AAAEMLGIPVYVI
+242 EAAKMLGIPVYVI
-255 EPAQKTSDAAG
+255 QPAGKAWDT
-266 NIPGTDA
+266 
-273 YSFAGICGKLEQLCD
+273 YSFAGICEKLEQLCD
-288 CKLSPQGSLE
+288 CKISGQGSME

-305 MGSKDGQTQEVQHAI
+305 MGSKVGQTQEVQYAI

-330 RMIEGYS
+330 RMIERYS
-337 ARIEKKPYYM
+337 AKIEKRPYYM
-347 TAQILPYLEQL
+347 TEQILPYLEQL
-358 QESESLAQQGT
+358 QENGITAQKDP

-393 QEAIAAGQLKGSVKI
+393 QEAVAIGALNAEVRI
-408 LPGISSVVSLAA
+408 LPGISSVATLAA

-426 EDAAVLSMH
+426 EDAAILSMH
-435 GKKLNHL
+435 GKKLNRL
-442 PATVAGHEKTFL
+442 STTVESHEKVFL
-454 LTSGSE
+454 LTSGNE
-460 DIRKIGRMLTET
+460 DIRKIGRSLAEAGLTD
-472 GLGTCEVIVGYQL
+472 CEVTVGYQL
-485 SYPEENIRILTPEQC
+485 SYPEESIRILTPGQC
-500 EEITEDGLYTCM
+500 EEITGEGLYTCL
-512 IRNPHPQPGRLTHG
+512 IRNPHWQPERLTHG
-526 REDTCFLRDSS
+526 RADICFLRDA
-537 GTEGKM
+537 K
-543 RRTPMTKEEVR
+543 TPMTKEEVR

-561 HLTERSVVYDI
+561 HLTQNAVIYDI
-572 GSGTGSVAVEIA
+572 GSGTGSVAIEIA
-584 GLSGQLQVYA
+584 GVPGRVQVYA

-607 NREHFR
+607 NRAHFH
-613 MDNMEIIEAPAPEG
+613 MDNIQIIEAPAPEG

-641 SGGRLQEILQVLY
+641 SGGRLLDILQVLY

-663 INAISMETIAELRE
+663 INAISMETIAELKE
-677 VMETF
+677 VLDTF
-682 PVEDEE
+682 PVEEEE
-688 ILQMQVN
+688 ILQMQVS
-695 RVKKFWSYHLPQA
+695 RVKKLLSYHLPQA

-720 ERETDLVDK
+720 ETGTDPMDNEKKTKPGAGETGNGK
-729 VKKALLAEEENRNR
+729 
-743 GNGEVQ
+743 NGEVQ

>member
-43 QTDSTEAAQ
+43 QTDAEAARTKE
-52 ADGQPLV
+52 QPFV
-59 ELHCGRMDREQM
+59 SLHRGRMDREQM
-71 QKFLH
+71 EEFLRN
-76 DEGYEI
+76 EGYEI
-82 VVDATHPYARAV
+82 VVDATHPYARVV
-94 TENLWGAVDTLKS
+94 TENIQSAVNTLRTT
-107 LEKDAHFPIYL
+107 ERETQFPIYL
-118 RLEREIAGITE
+118 RLEREIAETPE
-129 ADGNVTNIQYF
+129 AEDPVVSIRYF
-140 ENNADCA
+140 ESNADCA

-166 AVYCASGRLNNRLYV
+166 AMYCASGRLHDRLYV

-193 MDQGI
+193 MEQGI

-242 AAAEMLGIPVYVI
+242 EAAKMLGIPVYVI
-255 EPAQKTSDAAG
+255 QPARKAWDT
-266 NIPGTDA
+266 
-273 YSFAGICGKLEQLCD
+273 YSFAGICGKLEQLCG
-288 CKLSPQGSLE
+288 CKFSGQGSME

-305 MGSKDGQTQEVQHAI
+305 MGSKVGQTQEVQHAI

-330 RMIEGYS
+330 RMIERYS
-337 ARIEKKPYYM
+337 AKIEKRPYYM
-347 TAQILPYLEQL
+347 TEQILPYLEQL
-358 QESESLAQQGT
+358 QENGITAQKDP

-393 QEAIAAGQLKGSVKI
+393 QEAVAIGALNAEVRI
-408 LPGISSVVSLAA
+408 LPGISSVATLAA

-426 EDAAVLSMH
+426 EDAAILSMH
-435 GKKLNHL
+435 GKKLNRL
-442 PATVAGHEKTFL
+442 STTVESHEKVFL

-460 DIRKIGRMLTET
+460 DIRKIGRSLAEAGLTD
-472 GLGTCEVIVGYQL
+472 CEVTVGYQL
-485 SYPEENIRILTPEQC
+485 SYPEESIRILTPGQC
-500 EEITEDGLYTCM
+500 EEITGEGLYTCL
-512 IRNPHPQPGRLTHG
+512 IRNPHWQPERLTHG
-526 REDTCFLRDSS
+526 RADICFLRDA
-537 GTEGKM
+537 K
-543 RRTPMTKEEVR
+543 TPMTKEEVR

-561 HLTERSVVYDI
+561 HLTENAVVYDI
-572 GSGTGSVAVEIA
+572 GSGTGSVAIEIA
-584 GLSGQLQVYA
+584 GVPGRVQVYA
-594 IERKPEAVELLRK
+594 IERKLEAVELLRK
-607 NREHFR
+607 NREHFH
-613 MDNMEIIEAPAPEG
+613 MDNIQIIEAPAPEG
-627 LEELPVPTHAFIGG
+627 MEELPVPTHAFIGG
-641 SGGRLQEILQVLY
+641 SGGRLLDILQTLY

-663 INAISMETIAELRE
+663 INAISMETIAELKE
-677 VMETF
+677 VLDTF
-682 PVEDEE
+682 PVEEEE
-688 ILQMQVN
+688 ILQMQVS
-695 RVKKFWSYHLPQA
+695 RVKKLLSYHLPQA

-720 ERETDLVDK
+720 ETGTDPMDNEKKTKQDAGETGNGK
-729 VKKALLAEEENRNR
+729 
-743 GNGEVQ
+743 NGEV
-749 R
+749 

>member
-15 RLSEILADAGIAHTV
+15 RLSEILADAGITHTV

-43 QTDSTEAAQ
+43 QTDAEAARTKE
-52 ADGQPLV
+52 QPFV
-59 ELHCGRMDREQM
+59 SLHRGRMDREQM
-71 QKFLH
+71 EEFLRN
-76 DEGYEI
+76 EGYEI
-82 VVDATHPYARAV
+82 VVDATHPYARVV
-94 TENLWGAVDTLKS
+94 TENIRDAVKTQS
-107 LEKDAHFPIYL
+107 PIYL
-118 RLEREIAGITE
+118 RLEREISETPE
-129 ADGNVTNIQYF
+129 AEDPAVSIRYF
-140 ENNADCA
+140 ESNADCA

-153 EGNILLTTGSKEL
+153 DGNILLTTGSKEL
-166 AVYCASGRLNNRLYV
+166 ATYCASGRLHDRLYV

-193 MDQGI
+193 MEQGI

-223 IRHMV
+223 IRHLV

-242 AAAEMLGIPVYVI
+242 EAAKMLGIPVYVI
-255 EPAQKTSDAAG
+255 QPARKAWDT
-266 NIPGTDA
+266 
-273 YSFAGICGKLEQLCD
+273 YSFVGICEKLEQLCD
-288 CKLSPQGSLE
+288 CKLSGQGSME

-330 RMIEGYS
+330 RMIERYS
-337 ARIEKKPYYM
+337 AKIEKRPYYM
-347 TAQILPYLEQL
+347 TEQILPYLEQL
-358 QESESLAQQGT
+358 QENGITAQKDP

-381 FYSGCRKLYVAL
+381 FYSGCRKLYMAL
-393 QEAIAAGQLKGSVKI
+393 QEAVATGTLNAGVRI

-426 EDAAVLSMH
+426 EDAVILSMH
-435 GKKLNHL
+435 GKKLNRL
-442 PATVAGHEKTFL
+442 LATVESHEKVFL

-460 DIRKIGRMLTET
+460 DIRKIGRSLAEAGLTD
-472 GLGTCEVIVGYQL
+472 CEVTVGYQL
-485 SYPEENIRILTPEQC
+485 SYPEESIRILTPGQC
-500 EEITEDGLYTCM
+500 EEITGEGLYTCL
-512 IRNPHPQPGRLTHG
+512 IRNPHWQPERLTHG
-526 REDTCFLRDSS
+526 RADICFLRDA
-537 GTEGKM
+537 K
-543 RRTPMTKEEVR
+543 TPMTKEEVR

-561 HLTERSVVYDI
+561 HLTENAVVYDI
-572 GSGTGSVAVEIA
+572 GSGTGSVAIEIA
-584 GLSGQLQVYA
+584 GVPGRVQVYA

-607 NREHFR
+607 NRAYFH
-613 MDNMEIIEAPAPEG
+613 MDNIQIIEAPAPEG

-641 SGGRLQEILQVLY
+641 SGGRLMDILWALY

-663 INAISMETIAELRE
+663 INAISMETIAELKE
-677 VMETF
+677 VLDTF
-682 PVEDEE
+682 PVEEEE
-688 ILQMQVN
+688 ILQMQVS
-695 RVKKFWSYHLPQA
+695 RVKKLLSYHLPQA

-720 ERETDLVDK
+720 ETGKDPMDNS
-729 VKKALLAEEENRNR
+729 KKTKPGAEETGN
-743 GNGEVQ
+743 GKNGEV
-749 R
+749 RR

>member
-1 MKKIVIFAG
+1 M
-10 TTEGR
+10 
-15 RLSEILADAGIAHTV
+15 SEILADAGIAHTV

-43 QTDSTEAAQ
+43 QTDAEAARAKEQ
-52 ADGQPLV
+52 SLV
-59 ELHCGRMDREQM
+59 SLHCGRMDREQM

-82 VVDATHPYARAV
+82 VVDATHPYARVV
-94 TENLWGAVDTLKS
+94 TENLRRAVDALKS
-107 LEKDAHFPIYL
+107 LEKDAQFPIYL
-118 RLEREIAGITE
+118 RLEREISE
-129 ADGNVTNIQYF
+129 AAEAEDNVVSIRYF

-147 KALENT
+147 RALEDT

-166 AVYCASGRLNNRLYV
+166 ATYCASGRLNDRLYV

-193 MDQGI
+193 MEQGI

-223 IRHMV
+223 IHHMV

-242 AAAEMLGIPVYVI
+242 EAAKMLGIPVYVI
-255 EPAQKTSDAAG
+255 ESAQKTSDAAG
-266 NIPGTDA
+266 NIPGTDS
-273 YSFAGICGKLEQLCD
+273 YSFAGICGKLGQLCD
-288 CKLSPQGSLE
+288 CKISQQGSLE

-305 MGSKDGQTQEVQHAI
+305 MGSRDMQTKEVQQTI

-330 RMIEGYS
+330 RMIADYS

-347 TAQILPYLEQL
+347 AAQILPYLEKL
-358 QESESLAQQGT
+358 QESEELAQQET
-369 LRVTVLFSGDTG
+369 LRVAVLFSGDTG
-381 FYSGCRKLYVAL
+381 FYSGCRKLYVEL
-393 QEAIAAGQLKGSVKI
+393 QEAIAAGQLRGSVRI

-426 EDAAVLSMH
+426 EDAAILSMH

-442 PATVAGHEKTFL
+442 PTTVVSHEKTFL

-472 GLGTCEVIVGYQL
+472 GLTDCEVIVGYQL
-485 SYPEENIRILTPEQC
+485 SYPEENIRILMPEQC
-500 EEITEDGLYTCM
+500 VGVTEEGLYTCL
-512 IRNPHPQPGRLTHG
+512 IRNPHPQPELLTHG
-526 REDTCFLRDSS
+526 RADTCFLRDSS

-543 RRTPMTKEEVR
+543 RRTPMTKEEIR

-561 HLTERSVVYDI
+561 HLTEKSVVCDI

-594 IERKPEAVELLRK
+594 IERKAEAVELLRK
-607 NREHFR
+607 NREHFH
-613 MDNMEIIEAPAPEG
+613 MDNMEIIEATAPEG

-641 SGGRLQEILQVLY
+641 SGGRLLEILQVLY
-654 RKNPHMRIV
+654 RKNPRMRIV
-663 INAISMETIAELRE
+663 VNAISMETIAELRE

-682 PVEDEE
+682 PVEDGE

-695 RVKKFWSYHLPQA
+695 RVKKLGSYHLPQA

-720 ERETDLVDK
+720 EGEKGSMDK
-729 VKKALLAEEENRNR
+729 VKKALLTEEENGNR
-743 GNGEVQ
+743 ENGEVQ

>member
-15 RLSEILADAGIAHTV
+15 RLSEILADAGITHTV

-43 QTDSTEAAQ
+43 QMDAETARAK
-52 ADGQPLV
+52 GQPLV
-59 ELHCGRMDREQM
+59 SLHRGRMDREQM
-71 QKFLH
+71 EEFLRN
-76 DEGYEI
+76 EGYEI
-82 VVDATHPYARAV
+82 VVDATHPYARVV
-94 TENLWGAVDTLKS
+94 TENIQSAVNTLRTT
-107 LEKDAHFPIYL
+107 ERETQFPIYL
-118 RLEREIAGITE
+118 RLEREISETPE
-129 ADGNVTNIQYF
+129 AEDPAVSIRYF
-140 ENNADCA
+140 ESNADCA

-166 AVYCASGRLNNRLYV
+166 ATYCASGRLHDRLYV

-193 MDQGI
+193 MEQGI

-242 AAAEMLGIPVYVI
+242 EAAKMLGIPVDVI
-255 EPAQKTSDAAG
+255 QPAGKAWDT
-266 NIPGTDA
+266 
-273 YSFAGICGKLEQLCD
+273 YSFAGICEKLEQLCD
-288 CKLSPQGSLE
+288 CKISGQGSME

-305 MGSKDGQTQEVQHAI
+305 MGSKVGQTQEVQHAI

-330 RMIEGYS
+330 RMIERYS
-337 ARIEKKPYYM
+337 AKIEKRPYYM
-347 TAQILPYLEQL
+347 TEQILPYLEQL
-358 QESESLAQQGT
+358 QENGITAQKDP

-393 QEAIAAGQLKGSVKI
+393 QEAVAIGALNAEVRI
-408 LPGISSVVSLAA
+408 LPGISSVATLAA

-426 EDAAVLSMH
+426 EDAAILSMH
-435 GKKLNHL
+435 GKKLNRL
-442 PATVAGHEKTFL
+442 STTVESHEKVFL

-460 DIRKIGRMLTET
+460 DIRKIGRSLAEAGLTD
-472 GLGTCEVIVGYQL
+472 CEVTVGYQL
-485 SYPEENIRILTPEQC
+485 SYPEESIRILTPGQC
-500 EEITEDGLYTCM
+500 EEITGEGLYTCL
-512 IRNPHPQPGRLTHG
+512 IRNPHWQPERLTHG
-526 REDTCFLRDSS
+526 RADICFLRDA
-537 GTEGKM
+537 K
-543 RRTPMTKEEVR
+543 TPMTKEEVR

-561 HLTERSVVYDI
+561 HLTQNAVVYDI
-572 GSGTGSVAVEIA
+572 GSGTGSVAIEIA
-584 GLSGQLQVYA
+584 GVPGGVQVYA

-607 NREHFR
+607 NREQFH
-613 MDNMEIIEAPAPEG
+613 MDNIQIIEAPAPEG

-641 SGGRLQEILQVLY
+641 SGGRLLDILQTLY

-663 INAISMETIAELRE
+663 INAISMETIAELKE
-677 VMETF
+677 VLDTF
-682 PVEDEE
+682 PLEEEE
-688 ILQMQVN
+688 ILQMQVS
-695 RVKKFWSYHLPQA
+695 RVKKLGGYHLPQA

-720 ERETDLVDK
+720 EIGTDPMDNE
-729 VKKALLAEEENRNR
+729 KKTKQDAGGTGN
-743 GNGEVQ
+743 GKNGEVQ

>member
-1 MKKIVIFAG
+1 MEIRMKKIVIFAG

-30 CVATEYGEIVMRE
+30 CVATEYGEIVMRD
-43 QTDSTEAAQ
+43 QTDAEAAR
-52 ADGQPLV
+52 AKGHSLV
-59 ELHCGRMDREQM
+59 SLHRGRMDRKQM
-71 QKFLH
+71 EEFLCN
-76 DEGYEI
+76 DGYEI
-82 VVDATHPYARAV
+82 VVDATHPYARVV
-94 TENLWGAVDTLKS
+94 TENIRDAVKTQS
-107 LEKDAHFPIYL
+107 SIYL
-118 RLEREIAGITE
+118 RLEREISQTPE
-129 ADGNVTNIQYF
+129 AEDPAVSIRYF
-140 ENNADCA
+140 ESNADCA
-147 KALENT
+147 KVLENT

-166 AVYCASGRLNNRLYV
+166 ATYCASGRLHERLYV

-193 MDQGI
+193 MEQGI

-233 RTGGYQEKL
+233 RTGGYREKL
-242 AAAEMLGIPVYVI
+242 EAAKMLGIPVYVI
-255 EPAQKTSDAAG
+255 QPVKNTVEAIG
-266 NIPGTDA
+266 NMPRTDT
-273 YSFAGICGKLEQLCD
+273 YSFEGICGKLEQLCD
-288 CKLSPQGSLE
+288 CKLSGQGSME

-330 RMIEGYS
+330 RMIERYS
-337 ARIEKKPYYM
+337 AKIEKRPYYM
-347 TAQILPYLEQL
+347 TEQILPYLEQL
-358 QESESLAQQGT
+358 QKNGFTAQKDP

-393 QEAIAAGQLKGSVKI
+393 QETIAAGALNARVRI

-426 EDAAVLSMH
+426 EDAAILSMH
-435 GKKLNHL
+435 GKKLNRL
-442 PATVAGHEKTFL
+442 SATVESHEKVFL

-460 DIRKIGRMLTET
+460 DIRKIGRLLAEAGLTD
-472 GLGTCEVIVGYQL
+472 CEVIVGYQL
-485 SYPEENIRILTPEQC
+485 SYPEESIRILTPGQC
-500 EEITEDGLYTCM
+500 EEITEEGLYTCL
-512 IRNPHPQPGRLTHG
+512 IRNPHWQPERLTHG
-526 REDTCFLRDSS
+526 RSDTCFLRDA
-537 GTEGKM
+537 K
-543 RRTPMTKEEVR
+543 TPMTKEEVR

-561 HLTERSVVYDI
+561 HLTQNAVVYDI
-572 GSGTGSVAVEIA
+572 GSGTGSVAIEIA
-584 GLSGQLQVYA
+584 GVPGGVQVYA

-607 NREHFR
+607 NREQFH
-613 MDNMEIIEAPAPEG
+613 MDNIQIIEAPAPEG
-627 LEELPVPTHAFIGG
+627 LEELPVPTHAFVGG
-641 SGGRLQEILQVLY
+641 SGGRLPDILQTLY

-663 INAISMETIAELRE
+663 INAISMETIAELKE
-677 VMETF
+677 VLDTF
-682 PVEDEE
+682 PVEEEE
-688 ILQMQVN
+688 ILQMQVS
-695 RVKKFWSYHLPQA
+695 RVKKLGGYHLPQA

-720 ERETDLVDK
+720 ETGTNPMDNAKKTKPGIGETGNGK
-729 VKKALLAEEENRNR
+729 
-743 GNGEVQ
+743 NGEVQ